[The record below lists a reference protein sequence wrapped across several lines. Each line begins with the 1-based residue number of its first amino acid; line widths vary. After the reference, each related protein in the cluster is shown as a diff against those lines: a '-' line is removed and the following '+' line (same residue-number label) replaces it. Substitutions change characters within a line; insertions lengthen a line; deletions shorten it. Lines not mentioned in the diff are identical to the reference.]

1 MKALGYRHV
10 FHPTARAVPLLE
22 QHTLLG
28 ENDTCTVGLVA
39 IFQWIYTACLLFVS
53 NFQLGR
59 DRAPRLHG

>member
-22 QHTLLG
+22 QHILLG

-39 IFQWIYTACLLFVS
+39 IFQWIYTACLLCTGTFPAGV
-53 NFQLGR
+53 LT
-59 DRAPRLHG
+59 